1 MCASHEAL
9 FVSFDKGSGEQQL
22 TRTAAGA
29 RGTNDSSPHGEACG
43 GEITMHPTWKFA
55 SVAHVDIA
63 ALPRAAT
70 EGKANDF
77 ETVSARRFEE
87 I

>member
-29 RGTNDSSPHGEACG
+29 RGTNDSPHGEACG

-77 ETVSARRFEE
+77 ETVSGRRFEE